1 MNAGTARLLGGGFY
15 QRQWGRHSEEKG
27 RGGSP
32 HPLAPPELYTAYWII
47 PIGSEIM
54 AFLNS
59 ELIQTSF
66 VLVPCPR
73 LTVHIHIY
81 SKNMDSTV

>member
-27 RGGSP
+27 NQ

-66 VLVPCPR
+66 VLVLCHR